1 MSFVHL
7 NSVFFKIRSKL
18 SFQFGSRLE
27 FPTFPAIDRG
37 KRNAEQ
43 FAEFGLCKYQ
53 FIAQFLDC
61 LRVSYTKLSYLFDY
75 DINITLFALD
85 FNEDRGNIPP
95 SKGITFF
102 TTNEVSP
109 VGFRKE
115 KPYYFLYFRAYFAFE
130 SNYTPVFD
138 PF

>member
-7 NSVFFKIRSKL
+7 NSVLFKIRSKL
-18 SFQFGSRLE
+18 SFQFGSRFE
-27 FPTFPAIDRG
+27 FSTIPAVDRG

-61 LRVSYTKLSYLFDY
+61 LRVSHTMLSYLLDY
-75 DINITLFALD
+75 DINITLFTLG
-85 FNEDRGNIPP
+85 FNEDRGNISP
-95 SKGITFF
+95 SKVITFF

-109 VGFRKE
+109 VGFQKE
-115 KPYYFLYFRAYFAFE
+115 KPYYSLYFRAYFAFE